1 VLLVVG
7 EHQPVGGRNIRLMG
21 LREFSVLG
29 YFASLAFAKNK
40 ITPNKTEI
48 AIVPMAPD
56 NRAAARER
64 AAVGVSRK

>member
-1 VLLVVG
+1 
-7 EHQPVGGRNIRLMG
+7 MG